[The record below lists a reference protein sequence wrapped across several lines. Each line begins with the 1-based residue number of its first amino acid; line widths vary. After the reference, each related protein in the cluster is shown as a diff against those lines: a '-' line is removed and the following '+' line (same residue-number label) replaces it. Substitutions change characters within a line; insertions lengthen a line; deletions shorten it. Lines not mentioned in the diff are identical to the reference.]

1 MRILGLDICKDHA
14 VGWLLDE
21 QPHHLKNYFRQN
33 LGSRSKDPQKD
44 PQTFYFNQEG
54 IEKLLLLQLNA
65 VILEPTGVHYSWLIA
80 HICQCEGIQVL
91 WVGHSEATYYRKQ
104 NKLPDKND
112 LADGLALAAY
122 GHQNWGKEDF
132 FLWFNPQ
139 KISRIRELYLQL
151 KSLNRIQSP
160 IINRSRQQLV
170 REFPEA
176 AFKDSAQGT
185 DGLSPL
191 WAWLGKRERNLKKK
205 NHYYD
210 RLYDKSIA
218 PKYGVKISRFTQRTA
233 NFLCEIHLWEKEIEG
248 ELRLLLREP
257 EFKAYNKCF
266 NQFGMGLRTRALIL
280 SQIYPITRFQ
290 TLGSFKRRLG
300 MAGDEN
306 SSGDK
311 LGWKH
316 GTGSKMCRSELYLW
330 ILTRISP
337 QKSRP
342 NNEIGA
348 KLGNFYDERYG
359 RFQENPEL
367 LKQRTPGGTE
377 RLSKALKIL
386 KGEITRGEPNKSLEE
401 LLEALEE
408 IIEPN
413 YRYQKQTGGTKP
425 KFGNL
430 VISQTAA
437 YAIRL
442 LFRELKRATV
452 NR

>member
-1 MRILGLDICKDHA
+1 MKILGLDICKDHA

-54 IEKLLLLQLNA
+54 IEKLLLMKPDA
-65 VILEPTGVHYSWLIA
+65 IALEPTGVHYSWLIS
-80 HICQCEGIQVL
+80 HICEYEGIQVL
-91 WVGHSEATYYRKQ
+91 WIGHCEATYYRKQ

-112 LADGLALAAY
+112 LADALALAAY
-122 GHQNWGKEDF
+122 AHMHWDKPDF
-132 FLWFNPQ
+132 FIRNPQ
-139 KISRIRELYLQL
+139 KVARIRELYLQL

-160 IINRSRQQLV
+160 VINRSRQQLV

-176 AFKDSAQGT
+176 AFKESAQGI

-191 WAWLGKRERNLKKK
+191 WAWLGKRERNLRKK
-205 NHYYD
+205 NYYYD
-210 RLYDKSIA
+210 RLYSKSIA
-218 PKYGVKISRFTQRTA
+218 PKYGVEISSFTQKSA
-233 NFLCEIHLWEKEIEG
+233 NLLCEIHLWEKEIEK

-257 EFKAYNKCF
+257 EFKPYNKCF

-280 SQIYPITRFQ
+280 SQIYPISRFQ
-290 TLGSFKRRLG
+290 TLGGFKRRLG
-300 MAGDEN
+300 MAGDED

-311 LGWKH
+311 TGWKH
-316 GTGSKMCRSELYLW
+316 GTGSQMSRTELYLW
-330 ILTRISP
+330 TLTRISP
-337 QKSRP
+337 AKSRP
-342 NNEIGA
+342 NNEIGL
-348 KLGNFYDERYG
+348 KLGNFYDERYE
-359 RFQENPEL
+359 RFQENPDL
-367 LKQRTPGGTE
+367 LKRTPGGTE

-386 KGEITRGEPNKSLEE
+386 KEEIYHSQQNENLQE

-413 YRYQKQTGGTKP
+413 YPYQKQTGGTKP
-425 KFGNL
+425 KFGSL
-430 VISQTAA
+430 VISQTAG
-437 YAIRL
+437 YACRL